1 MTYQDQQA
9 AEPTPP
15 AQISARGAARR
26 RFARAGLGASAAL
39 VTISSKAGMAVD
51 ICTAPSGSLSGGLLS
66 RHPGTVVA
74 CEGRSPGYWKTH
86 EGWPCARSR
95 TFGSVFSCAIGS
107 DYHSSTMGDI
117 LVPKDWDAHG
127 LGRHLVATYLNI
139 LSGKINF
146 LTVPAI
152 QAIWNDLSRRGSY
165 SPTAGVQ
172 WYSEDVVEYLEGTM
186 NGK

>member
-1 MTYQDQQA
+1 MTHQDQQA

-66 RHPGTVVA
+66 RKPGAVVA

-86 EGWPCARSR
+86 NSWPCERTK
-95 TFGSVFSCAIGS
+95 TFGSVFSCPTDS
-107 DYHSSTMGDI
+107 PYHECTMADI
-117 LVPKDWDAHG
+117 LEPKKWDANG
-127 LGRHLVATYLNI
+127 VGRHLVATYLNI

-146 LTVPAI
+146 LTVPQI
-152 QAIWNDLSRRGSY
+152 QNIWNDLSRRGTY
-165 SPTAGVQ
+165 NPTAGVH
-172 WYSEDVVEYLEGTM
+172 WYAEDVVEYFQGTM
-186 NGK
+186 G